1 MLCGAG
7 DDGEAD
13 AWKSW
18 CRFGEGGTAIG
29 VDSFG
34 QNRTVPAGQGGHGDL
49 KTVTSFDE
57 ETVTDMFSDSVLHST
72 AGASEERMGEGM
84 STDDIG
90 VDGEDKRI
98 NRLGN
103 GAVVL
108 PS

>member
-1 MLCGAG
+1 
-7 DDGEAD
+7 
-13 AWKSW
+13 
-18 CRFGEGGTAIG
+18 
-29 VDSFG
+29 
-34 QNRTVPAGQGGHGDL
+34 
-49 KTVTSFDE
+49 
-57 ETVTDMFSDSVLHST
+57 MFSDSVLHST

-103 GAVVL
+103 SAVIL

>member
-1 MLCGAG
+1 MWTLG
-7 DDGEAD
+7 DDGQSD
-13 AWKSW
+13 VWTSSW
-18 CRFGEGGTAIG
+18 GFRKGGTAIG
-29 VDSFG
+29 ADGFG
-34 QNRTVPAGQGGHGDL
+34 QYSTFPAGQGGRGNS

-72 AGASEERMGEGM
+72 TGAGEERMGEGM

-90 VDGEDKRI
+90 VGGEDKRV

-103 GAVVL
+103 GAAVL